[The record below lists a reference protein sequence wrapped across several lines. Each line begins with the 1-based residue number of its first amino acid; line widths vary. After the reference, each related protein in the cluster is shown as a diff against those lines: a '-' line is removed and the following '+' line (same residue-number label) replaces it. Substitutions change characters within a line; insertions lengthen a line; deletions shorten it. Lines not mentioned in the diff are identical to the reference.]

1 MVNNWNISK
10 LAEPSFPRKFIFD
23 QVLAKRNQIGPII
36 ILFGFFEK
44 YIKNL
49 KSFTM
54 KWSKMKTNILD
65 ISPPIPYLA
74 KFLFLTYGPKCWQP
88 IFRKAWGMKLIFCL
102 QINMKVFYKLIVSL
116 WVCIARHVH
125 STQNKFTISLQ

>member
-1 MVNNWNISK
+1 MEYLKAGRALFSKKIHFWPNLSKKSPNWPKNNF
-10 LAEPSFPRKFIFD
+10 AFFQKF
-23 QVLAKRNQIGPII
+23 
-36 ILFGFFEK
+36 
-44 YIKNL
+44 IKNL
-49 KSFTM
+49 KSFSW
-54 KWSKMKTNILD
+54 KWSKMKANIVD

-74 KFLFLTYGPKCWQP
+74 KFLFSIYGPKCWQP